1 MEDLGKDYLFLALI
15 TSNPLLCEKNFNFW
29 YNSSQFKILGVN
41 SFFAE
46 FLFPK
51 STKTR
56 CTFTN
61 PEHSFPHQKS
71 AMIISKSNLNWKKY
85 LVAVLFPGGIKE
97 SEGETAHYVSG
108 NFLPK
113 QRVPLLHV
121 RHR

>member
-1 MEDLGKDYLFLALI
+1 MIRDLISGIIQHIL
-15 TSNPLLCEKNFNFW
+15 
-29 YNSSQFKILGVN
+29 KILGVI
-41 SFFAE
+41 AAI
-46 FLFPK
+46 LFPNQPK
-51 STKTR
+51 QDASLQIQNILR
-56 CTFTN
+56 
-61 PEHSFPHQKS
+61 FPHQKS